1 MRMKTQLHEGGKRK
15 GKGMVE
21 DGCFVRWILFVG
33 KGGEELYS
41 NRVSRWESVAP
52 LQGRVVAVTDL
63 WWKKLNF

>member
-33 KGGEELYS
+33 KGEELCS

-52 LQGRVVAVTDL
+52 KGRVVAVTDL
-63 WWKKLNF
+63 RWKKLNF